1 MTHLPF
7 TGRLTRRGLLR
18 FAAALPI
25 PFVAAACGFGSDG
38 DDDNGDPSPAPGG
51 NPSNAS
57 PSPAATATTPAGQAQ
72 ETPTEGVVLQPTP
85 ECGDDDDEPT
95 IAQTEGPY
103 FTPNSPER
111 TSLLEDGVTGIP
123 LTVTGRVLTTDCR
136 PVEGALID
144 FWQCDDAG
152 VYDNE
157 GYTLRGHQFT
167 GSAGDWSL
175 ETIRPGVYPGRTRH
189 IHVKVQSPNQPVLTT
204 QLYFPGEPGNDS
216 DGIFDDRLVVEIADE
231 SDGVITAHFD
241 FVLDLA

>member
-1 MTHLPF
+1 MTNLPF
-7 TGRLTRRGLLR
+7 PRRFARRRLLR

-25 PFVAAACGFGSDG
+25 PFVAAACGFGSDDG
-38 DDDNGDPSPAPGG
+38 EGEPSPSPSPGSPPAG
-51 NPSNAS
+51 AS
-57 PSPAATATTPAGQAQ
+57 PSSPAASSTPGQAQ
-72 ETPTEGVVLQPTP
+72 ETPTEGVTLQPTP
-85 ECGDDDDEPT
+85 ECGDDDEEPT

-111 TSLLEDGVTGIP
+111 ASLLEDGVAGIP
-123 LTVTGRVLTTDCR
+123 LLVTGRVLSTSCQ
-136 PVEGALID
+136 PLEGALID

-189 IHVKVQSPNQPVLTT
+189 IHVKVQAPNQPVLTT
-204 QLYFPGEPGNDS
+204 QLYFPGEPENDS

-231 SDGVITAHFD
+231 SDGVITAQFD
-241 FVLDLA
+241 FVLDIA